1 MKEDKPRFGFISR
14 NYLVLTLTST
24 LWSVPTSIC
33 NTYFSLYVFGLGG
46 TEIIIGLVTAL
57 GSAAF
62 VIVAI
67 IGGHLA
73 DLYGRKKIVGT
84 MTLTLGLSQF
94 LIAFAPN
101 WQILSI
107 AVIAANICWIFEPAF
122 WAILAD
128 SISEQK
134 RGTAY
139 SLYSCLNFLPWAI
152 MPTIGGNLIDTHGIL
167 TIMKFTY
174 IGLAI
179 SGIVSGIL
187 RLSLLQETISH
198 TTKES
203 DSQSNFKKMGKLIKD
218 SFEEHLQAW
227 RWLPHSALALT
238 ASYIL
243 WAFEF
248 GLVEP
253 YWIVYAEKIIGLTS
267 SEWGIVIAVGSAISI
282 ISKTLLVGKML
293 DKFGRRKVLLAT
305 TASDIF
311 TYLLFIRCG
320 MFAQVLVLWTVSSFI
335 WSFYDPTYSALEADL
350 VPKERRGRVYAVFT
364 VAWNTFTVP
373 ASLLGG
379 FIYEQVS
386 PQLSFIF
393 ASVGVIL
400 CFALTAKFIKKSHSL

>member
-1 MKEDKPRFGFISR
+1 M
-14 NYLVLTLTST
+14 
-24 LWSVPTSIC
+24 
-33 NTYFSLYVFGLGG
+33 FGLGG

-62 VIVAI
+62 IFVAI
-67 IGGHLA
+67 IGGYIA
-73 DLYGRKKIVGT
+73 DLYGRKKLVGT
-84 MTLTLGLSQF
+84 MTLILGSSQF

-107 AVIAANICWIFEPAF
+107 AVIVTNICWIFEPAF

-152 MPTIGGNLIDTHGIL
+152 MPSIGGYLIDTQGIL
-167 TIMKFTY
+167 TIMRWAY
-174 IGLAI
+174 IGLAV
-179 SGIVSGIL
+179 SGIISGIL
-187 RLSLLQETISH
+187 RLSLLQETISS
-198 TTKES
+198 KPAENN
-203 DSQSNFKKMGKLIKD
+203 SQHNLKKVGKLIKD
-218 SFEEHLQAW
+218 SFREHLQAW
-227 RWLPHSALALT
+227 RWMPHSALALT

-243 WAFEF
+243 WAFEY

-253 YWIVYAEKIIGLTS
+253 YWIVYAEDVIGLTS
-267 SEWGIVIAVGSAISI
+267 TEWGIIIAVGSAISI
-282 ISKTLLVGKML
+282 GSKTLLVGKML

-305 TASDIF
+305 TASDVF

-320 MFAQVLVLWTVSSFI
+320 MFTQVLILWAVSSFI

-364 VAWNTFTVP
+364 VA
-373 ASLLGG
+373 
-379 FIYEQVS
+379 
-386 PQLSFIF
+386 
-393 ASVGVIL
+393 
-400 CFALTAKFIKKSHSL
+400 